1 MAKKKAE
8 GLDRVASTVFLVVL
22 SLVCLVLSSCL
33 LFVQKIDEKVLCWVF
48 CSIIIGWG
56 IVLISRFFGKASYKK
71 MHDYNFSFGLF
82 IVIIGCTGLVR
93 ASEIAASFD
102 VVVGLICLLIGIM
115 LLQSAIQLRSIN
127 SVLWTPEL
135 LISMVITLCSIF
147 TLFNVEFILKNFK
160 YFPYW
165 VLFFASIANMLNFPL
180 VGVKI
185 HINNKREEKEK
196 MVQVTQQTI
205 STENP
210 NILEADIKEIKE
222 PLFKNPFK
230 KPKQIEESEK
240 EEPIVLDSNDLEKP
254 QVELL
259 DDYFGED

>member
-1 MAKKKAE
+1 MAKKKVE
-8 GLDRVASTVFLVVL
+8 RLDKVASTVFLIVF
-22 SLVCLVLSSCL
+22 SCVCLVLSSCL
-33 LFVQKIDEKVLCWVF
+33 LFTTKISEKVLCWVF

-82 IVIIGCTGLVR
+82 IVIVGCTGLVR

-115 LLQSAIQLRSIN
+115 LLQSAIQLRAMN
-127 SVLWTPEL
+127 SVLWSGEL
-135 LISMVITLCSIF
+135 VISMIITLCSIF
-147 TLFNVEFILKNFK
+147 TLFNVGFVLDNFK

-185 HINNKREEKEK
+185 HFNNKREEKER

-205 STENP
+205 ASEDP
-210 NILEADIKEIKE
+210 NVLEADIKEIKE
-222 PLFKNPFK
+222 PRFKKLFKKN
-230 KPKQIEESEK
+230 QE
-240 EEPIVLDSNDLEKP
+240 EEPVVLGMQDLDKEP
-254 QVELL
+254 ELL
-259 DDYFGED
+259 DDYFKGE